1 MDGRGT
7 GRGVSVLSTFA
18 HFDRAMLPPP
28 QSFYEREL
36 GPLSRPDRRGW
47 ARPKRGC
54 PFHNSKSKRSFY
66 IQSQTGGFICFQCGA
81 KGGDV
86 LDFVKLRDHVLFK
99 QAAQTLGAWRGR
111 ISPAEAEQIKS
122 LREEHEHRRLEEE
135 AQKEAQR
142 LARLDVRA
150 DILTYTRVMRE
161 VSDALSREVEN
172 EALWECLQTAWRFR
186 EQADAEY
193 LKLAELEAS

>member
-1 MDGRGT
+1 M
-7 GRGVSVLSTFA
+7 STPNITV
-18 HFDRAMLPPP
+18 HFDAAMLPPP

-66 IQSQTGGFICFQCGA
+66 IQSQTGGFVCFQCGA

-86 LDFVKLRDHVLFK
+86 LDFVKLRDHLSFK
-99 QAAQTLGAWRGR
+99 QAAQMLGAWRGEMTW
-111 ISPAEAEQIKS
+111 AEAERIKS
-122 LREEHEHRRLEEE
+122 SREERERKRLEEE

-142 LARLDVRA
+142 RARLDVRT

-161 VSDALSREVEN
+161 VSKQLAREIEN
-172 EALWECLQTAWRFR
+172 EALWECLEAAWQFR

-193 LKLAELEAS
+193 LKLAGLEVL